1 MDGGKQYGPDK
12 KLYNIVS
19 IYNVDDKTMIMNSHY
34 NNTNVENRYVYLY
47 IDPSGSKIFES
58 IYKNQILNDKKQ
70 KIMENDICILKKENV
85 EKNKIIFDL
94 KNENEIHRNQIN
106 DLSKKKE
113 NLRKKQEEEEKI
125 KNQKKR
131 YN

>member
-125 KNQKKR
+125 KNQKKKI
-131 YN
+131 